1 MNIFKQQFN
10 TLCNT
15 TSDINEHLPTLYSYA
30 TRCETIFETGVRG
43 VVSSWALAHGLLN
56 NTSSKKYLLLNDIM
70 PCDVASLIESSRNT
84 DLQIECEWKNNLDIQ
99 LKHRFDMMFID
110 TWHSYAQLKREL
122 KKFAKQINKFIIM
135 HDTTIYA
142 NRGEPLYVNNV
153 TWPQEEITK
162 GLWPAIEEF
171 LHEHSN
177 EWSILA
183 RYINNNGLTILK
195 RINE

>member
-171 LHEHSN
+171 LHENSN
-177 EWSILA
+177 EWSMLA
-183 RYINNNGLTILK
+183 RYINNNGLTVLK